1 MNNIVLPSSQQ
12 QTINKL
18 FDQIVHKAPFTSSRL
33 NWIYNWTSSSVSSRR
48 SEQALSL
55 NTFVHSCAES
65 NSQRLCN
72 VMYIQHVRTS
82 AAMKSIKYALNNVR
96 CRVADCSTT
105 VHYHRDIDTD
115 TDETLHRLLQSHVGQ
130 IFCWP
135 KRHFTWRLLQTE
147 RQTLV

>member
-12 QTINKL
+12 HTINKP
-18 FDQIVHKAPFTSSRL
+18 FDQIVHKAPFRSSRL
-33 NWIYNWTSSSVSSRR
+33 NWIYNWTGSSVSSGR
-48 SEQALSL
+48 SEQVLSP

-72 VMYIQHVRTS
+72 VMYIQHART
-82 AAMKSIKYALNNVR
+82 AMKSIKYALNNVR

-115 TDETLHRLLQSHVGQ
+115 IDETRHRLLQPRQ
-130 IFCWP
+130 IFYWP
-135 KRHFTWRLLQTE
+135 KRHFTCKLLQTE